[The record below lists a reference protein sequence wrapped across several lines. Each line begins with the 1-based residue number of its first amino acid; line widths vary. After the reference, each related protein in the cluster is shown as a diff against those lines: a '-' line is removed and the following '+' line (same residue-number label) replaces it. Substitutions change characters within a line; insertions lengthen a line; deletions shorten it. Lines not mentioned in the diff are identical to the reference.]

1 MAGAMVTFDLD
12 PGLYANALAALA
24 RLGGSSLDRIS
35 YDVGEFLE
43 VSARARISDTKTAP
57 DGTPWAPWSEAYDE
71 TRNHSQHSLLVNRN
85 DLFDS
90 IQNDTTGETIMVGTN
105 VEYAAH
111 QQFGS
116 GRAVG
121 GIPARPFLGLSGDD
135 RKAIT
140 DLVIGRLEDLLQ

>member
-35 YDVGEFLE
+35 YDVGGLIEDQ
-43 VSARARISDTKTAP
+43 AKRRIDVTKTAP
-57 DGTPWAPWSEAYDE
+57 DGTAWLPWSEAYDE
-71 TRNHSQHSLLVNRN
+71 TRNHAKHSLLVSESH
-85 DLFDS
+85 LEES
-90 IQNDTTGETIMVGTN
+90 IQNYTTGWSIMVGTN
-105 VEYAAH
+105 LEYARH

-116 GRAVG
+116 GRDAG
-121 GIPARPFLGLSGDD
+121 GIPARPYLGLSDED

-140 DLVIGRLEDLLQ
+140 DLVITRLEDLLQ